1 MRGLSGAGLVE
12 TDVERG
18 RASVDTCVPRSPHLP
33 GELVVCS
40 RSGAV
45 CLWTPQDG

>member
-1 MRGLSGAGLVE
+1 MGLVGKE
-12 TDVERG
+12 IGMGEGGGIALITFMP
-18 RASVDTCVPRSPHLP
+18 CSPHLP

-45 CLWTPQDG
+45 CLWTPHDG